1 MKRSLLALVLAG
13 CACSQG
19 PAPVAVEPPVAVSPD
34 AATPVDAPAA
44 ADAAAVSIDAPPVV
58 DAGRGAGGGD
68 GAAYRITR
76 RIRGTITGTEADPS
90 LVLITFES
98 PVKKFWFGDLWDDDR
113 NRPVPGTRFQLVGVF
128 RNGVDAAARL
138 PKPLSSYGTHRS
150 VRVIEEY
157 D

>member
-19 PAPVAVEPPVAVSPD
+19 PAPVAVEPAVAPSPD
-34 AATPVDAPAA
+34 AATPVDAPVA
-44 ADAAAVSIDAPPVV
+44 ADATAVSIDAPPVV
-58 DAGRGAGGGD
+58 DARALGD
-68 GAAYRITR
+68 GSGHRVIPR
-76 RIRGTITGTEADPS
+76 VHGTITGTEVDPS

-113 NRPVPGTRFQLVGVF
+113 NRPVPGSRFQLVGVF